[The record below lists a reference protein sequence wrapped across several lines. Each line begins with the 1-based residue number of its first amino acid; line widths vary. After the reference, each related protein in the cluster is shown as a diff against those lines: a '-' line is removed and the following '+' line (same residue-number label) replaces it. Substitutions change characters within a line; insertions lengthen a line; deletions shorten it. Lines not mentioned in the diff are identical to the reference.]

1 MLIHLNTQEYS
12 ELNCTLALSL
22 FYTLMSNSGI
32 PVKLIDRLKAKN
44 NVNIS

>member
-1 MLIHLNTQEYS
+1 LWTQLYFQS
-12 ELNCTLALSL
+12 CIILFLALSL